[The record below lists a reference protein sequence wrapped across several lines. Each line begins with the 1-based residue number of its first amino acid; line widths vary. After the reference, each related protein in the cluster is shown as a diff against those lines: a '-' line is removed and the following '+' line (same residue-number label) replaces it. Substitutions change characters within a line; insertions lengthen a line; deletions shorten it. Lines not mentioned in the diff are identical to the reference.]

1 MPTYFLAM
9 AGGFLSQ
16 RSSTLGGIHVLA
28 VDDDPDTLYLLEFL
42 LSDYGA
48 EVVTVTSADQAL
60 EKLLLFKPDI
70 LIIDIAMPEK
80 DGYWLIR
87 EIRNLELEKGDIIP
101 AIALTASGFER
112 ESAQA
117 LEAGFQ
123 ILLHKPF
130 DLVDLV
136 MTIAQLAK

>member
-1 MPTYFLAM
+1 M
-9 AGGFLSQ
+9 AGGFLSR
-16 RSSTLGGIHVLA
+16 RSSTLKGIRVLA

-48 EVVTVTSADQAL
+48 EVVTVTSAGEAL
-60 EKLLLFKPDI
+60 KKLLQSKPDI

-87 EIRNLELEKGDIIP
+87 EIRNLKSDKGETP
-101 AIALTASGFER
+101 AIALTASGFET

-117 LEAGFQ
+117 IKAGFE

-130 DLVDLV
+130 DLTDLV
-136 MTIAQLAK
+136 MTVAQLVK